1 MKNIMIAAAA
11 LTIGF
16 GAATLPAMAQDSYT
30 GVNVWQQND
39 PTRFAPAGTSAENND
54 FAGARDISEQ
64 RQMLYSRKDSFH
76 KAY

>member
-16 GAATLPAMAQDSYT
+16 GAFTLPAAADDSYT
-30 GVNVWQQND
+30 GVNVWQQNES
-39 PTRFAPAGTSAENND
+39 TFAPAGNSADNND